1 MQNFSD
7 DPTLIYVIDL
17 NTVTDEHTPEEL
29 QDAGNTYKALKEAG
43 VGPRN
48 ISEEECLQVTTKR
61 GAIFIFPIFRGK
73 AFEHL
78 KKLGCRLFGTP
89 IVMQCLGG
97 NARLPKE
104 DFPVF
109 SRTLDATVCCTGLRS
124 SDRTALMEKV
134 RWMGG
139 RFQGDLTDKVTH
151 LVAEE
156 CDPTSAK
163 YREATA
169 LMEKVRWMGGR
180 FQGDLTDKVT
190 HLVAEECDP
199 TSAKYREAVRMK
211 IPVLTKDWI
220 DEAWKHP
227 FVNMTS
233 EEFTEHYKVPI
244 FSKLVISVSGL
255 PVASRNEISRLIE
268 HHGGVYSAELKRGKS
283 THLVVDKNC
292 GDKLRRAKQWEIH
305 IVTTKW
311 IEKCVIHGVRLNER
325 DYAPSAKLSRPLS
338 RTLSTTTAP
347 IADLDTS
354 SPSNCSGV
362 KTPSTS
368 QENLRLLSIEQLV
381 NRKLSGS
388 GEKKLS
394 QIQRKFATTDPIEN
408 VDTASLGTFNDCL
421 TGCGVFVCGVTDE
434 NMVKW
439 RRVLNITGASRCQDQ
454 DLQSSRV
461 THIVVG
467 PHPVSEELLLQIKN
481 RSHEVAVVTP
491 EWLLQSAQ
499 RRVQV
504 PLLEF
509 MHPIFKNDGTENSS
523 DVASLKRRGLSLLD
537 DQSAKRRRL
546 S

>member
-124 SDRTALMEKV
+124 SDR
-134 RWMGG
+134 
-139 RFQGDLTDKVTH
+139 
-151 LVAEE
+151 
-156 CDPTSAK
+156 
-163 YREATA
+163 TA